1 MTHLETLDKQVETHQ
16 NKIRALHAVI
26 AKKYFYIILF
36 FASAALIWMML
47 GRVDLGKFFGVIIS
61 IPIPA
66 LVIYEI
72 IISIYDSRNTIS
84 KHEHDQIK
92 AIRKEI
98 KGFEQKMLCIYE
110 AFPRRTK
117 GARFKNFHELKSST
131 VDQIEELLPKAMYNE
146 HREVS
151 VTLFIKTNIAIRA
164 AANLGNLASVRTTD
178 NVFKWGKYARDNGC
192 REVRDYHNHPGRS
205 TSFGPSAQDL
215 VFFEN
220 NRKRLNTVDVVF
232 RCFIICWNL
241 HSEWKLIEFGTEN
254 QDGFIVKEYDVVED
268 KVLSD
273 NLVSQPA
280 NLLS

>member
-1 MTHLETLDKQVETHQ
+1 MTRLESLDKKIEVHQ
-16 NKIRALHAVI
+16 KKINNLHAI
-26 AKKYFYIILF
+26 IGKKYFHIILF
-36 FASAALIWMML
+36 LASVAVIWMLL
-47 GRVDLGKFFGVIIS
+47 GRVDLGKIFGIIIS

-98 KGFEQKMLCIYE
+98 KGFEQKMLSIYE

-151 VTLFIKTNIAIRA
+151 VTLFIKNNIAIRA

-192 REVRDYHNHPGRS
+192 SEVRDYHNHPGRS

-220 NRKRLNTVDVVF
+220 NRKRVNAVNVVF

-241 HSEWKLIEFGTEN
+241 HSEWKIIEYSANNPSGL
-254 QDGFIVKEYDVVED
+254 IVKEFDVVED
-268 KVLSD
+268 KVLFD
-273 NLVSQPA
+273 I
-280 NLLS
+280 